1 MTDYLTVNGK
11 RVAVEP
17 IDRAALYPDERGR
30 AARYRIKI
38 GQRFYRVGYTAVIW
52 QAMSV
57 YRDAQGLEHATLM
70 DEAGR
75 LDKKTLSASV
85 LLDRSQYRL
94 I

>member
-1 MTDYLTVNGK
+1 MTFPTM
-11 RVAVEP
+11 P
-17 IDRAALYPDERGR
+17 DRTTD
-30 AARYRIKI
+30 YRIKI
-38 GQRFYRVGYTAVIW
+38 GQRFNRVGYTAVIW

-57 YRDAQGLEHATLM
+57 YRDTQGLEHATLV

-94 I
+94 IRPATTRKPAGILSAKP